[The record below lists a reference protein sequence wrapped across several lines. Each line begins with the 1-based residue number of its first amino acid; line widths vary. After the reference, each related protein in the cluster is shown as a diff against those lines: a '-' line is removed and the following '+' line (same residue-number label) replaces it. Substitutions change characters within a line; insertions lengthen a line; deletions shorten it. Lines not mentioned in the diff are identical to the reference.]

1 MVKTQVQVTDE
12 VFVMGSLLFS
22 IVRFPFCP
30 LTSAPPVQW
39 QQRRLPQWHR
49 CPGAQLVLHP
59 RLYHHPGHQF
69 VNFRPSASHR
79 AAMPKTSY
87 NMFPLLYRVTAVDL
101 TSARRTECGS
111 RPVWRHGESARAPE
125 VTPVSTPGSPAT
137 SAGSPTTCNP
147 VIQMLKEN
155 W

>member
-39 QQRRLPQWHR
+39 QQRRLPQWHH

-59 RLYHHPGHQF
+59 RLYHRPGHQF

-79 AAMPKTSY
+79 ATMPKTSY

-101 TSARRTECGS
+101 TSAGRTESGS
-111 RPVWRHGESARAPE
+111 RGGGGLTSWGI
-125 VTPVSTPGSPAT
+125 STCSGSYPSVYTRISSYLSWIA
-137 SAGSPTTCNP
+137 NY
-147 VIQMLKEN
+147 M
-155 W
+155 